1 MNNIAGSL
9 GAGVQSVAHGIGNVA
24 KGFSS
29 SIQKD
34 AKRLIAAAVLA
45 YVFAI
50 FNISMDKFGGEHYLA
65 QKQTIAPFVVGLVAM
80 TASGLFGVWAAKSN
94 LPKWSLMATIFSFL
108 ASATMGVI
116 TWDQH
121 DKAKKKKQATESGG
135 IKIKDNGFWKIYKTM
150 VVAEVICVVGVA
162 AALCYVS
169 VQGKDANEKPELR
182 RIEQSAS
189 TGKVIESR
197 SRSNAVYGDP
207 PKLTSSSRSRSMS
220 MPEPQDLD
228 LD

>member
-1 MNNIAGSL
+1 MNNIT
-9 GAGVQSVAHGIGNVA
+9 AGVHSATLGIGKAA
-24 KGFSS
+24 KRSLES
-29 SIQKD
+29 LRKD
-34 AKRLIAAAVLA
+34 AKRLIAAAVFA

-50 FNISMDKFGGEHYLA
+50 FNISMDKFGGEHYVA

-94 LPKWSLMATIFSFL
+94 LPKWSLFATIFSFL

-121 DKAKKKKQATESGG
+121 DKAKKKKQATEGG
-135 IKIKDNGFWKIYKTM
+135 DIKMKDNWFWKMYKTM
-150 VVAEVICVVGVA
+150 VVVEVIGAVGVT
-162 AALCYVS
+162 AALGYVAI
-169 VQGKDANEKPELR
+169 QGKDASEKSELR

-189 TGKVIESR
+189 TDKVIESR

-228 LD
+228 LE